1 GPRVVQVV
9 QAAGAGRG
17 HAVERGVEAVTLGA
31 GAGAGLFEAVVDL
44 AEVAGAVAA
53 LAQQL
58 GQHGPR
64 RGRER
69 GVGEPVA
76 APALLVRARDEPCP
90 GGRADGGGDVGA
102 VEAHPLGGEAVQVRG
117 AGVRAAARGEIAVA
131 VVVGD
136 DQQDVGAVGR
146 GGGHED
152 LGGSTGRWTG
162 RPTDGPGGGAAGGG
176 GAGRQA
182 LRGDA
187 AAGRS
192 TCPGP
197 PPGGA
202 SAPEEELA
210 GPAVEVEV
218 NSSRS
223 PRFASCT
230 GTGLP
235 VERSR
240 VCRDSERPRVP
251 ARTARGST
259 V

>member
-17 HAVERGVEAVTLGA
+17 HAVERAVEAVTLGA
-31 GAGAGLFEAVVDL
+31 GAVAGLFEAVVDL

-162 RPTDGPGGGAAGGG
+162 GPTDGPGGGPAGGREEGPGGMEGRGGGRANGGAGGG
-176 GAGRQA
+176 GGWGGGGGPAG
-182 LRGDA
+182 
-187 AAGRS
+187 AAG
-192 TCPGP
+192 
-197 PPGGA
+197 
-202 SAPEEELA
+202 
-210 GPAVEVEV
+210 
-218 NSSRS
+218 
-223 PRFASCT
+223 
-230 GTGLP
+230 
-235 VERSR
+235 
-240 VCRDSERPRVP
+240 
-251 ARTARGST
+251 
-259 V
+259 